1 MSAQEYI
8 LVIIEPSH
16 DSHLAL
22 ERALA
27 TLKNKGKSHQSYIYS
42 SVLM

>member
-16 DSHLAL
+16 ETHIAL
-22 ERALA
+22 DRVLV
-27 TLKNKGKSHQSYIYS
+27 TLKAREVALIHMS
-42 SVLM
+42 